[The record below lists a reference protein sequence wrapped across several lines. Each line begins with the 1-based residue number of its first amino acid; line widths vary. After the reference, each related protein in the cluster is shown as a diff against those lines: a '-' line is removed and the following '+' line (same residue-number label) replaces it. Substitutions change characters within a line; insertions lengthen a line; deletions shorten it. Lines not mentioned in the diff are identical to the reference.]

1 MMGAAAAVLLGVSRA
16 PPAAAAEGEQ
26 YLAGLVYRT
35 GAYAPNGIP
44 FANGMADYYAL
55 LNARDGGIKGVKL
68 NYAECDTGYATD
80 RGVECYERLKNNGA
94 TGTHFTNP
102 LSTGITFV
110 IPALTPIDQIT
121 VNTIRYGPI
130 GKRSER

>member
-1 MMGAAAAVLLGVSRA
+1 MDIGRQTERHSFHKVTKMAKQRRTLTMKPGHWMMGAAAAVLLGVSLA

-55 LNARDGGIKGVKL
+55 LNARDGGINGVKL
-68 NYAECDTGYATD
+68 NYE
-80 RGVECYERLKNNGA
+80 
-94 TGTHFTNP
+94 
-102 LSTGITFV
+102 
-110 IPALTPIDQIT
+110 
-121 VNTIRYGPI
+121 
-130 GKRSER
+130 RSEEHTSELQSLVRISYAVFCLKQ